1 MKNLIKKILR
11 ESDDWDWD
19 WVRDIVGDERI
30 TKYNVEVGMR
40 VRMNPDSE
48 FVQQTKPNGHGTVSH
63 IRDDYFPSEEDEKY
77 WVYVDWDDGTR
88 NSYSV
93 GDVEFDLLFPNEKPP
108 IKESDELDWIR
119 TTDTNPWMEYDGIHF
134 DIEPSEGDVFKY
146 IEMALNSLDVL
157 NSHSWFYPHED
168 DIYGIIEYFRN
179 KKIVY
184 LIIDNKGRLSYGTS
198 LSHWIGCSEFNL
210 IKYSQLNDG
219 DTITESDEL
228 DWIRSVEPTIIQ
240 INESYIMTTYDLQ
253 QFLTT
258 VERELPLA
266 KWCSGDKPTEYSP
279 LSSNHTLKNS
289 KEHYIKIIINDYHHL
304 SYSFSGPEDFNNSIN
319 WP

>member
-11 ESDDWDWD
+11 ESNELD
-19 WVRDIVGDERI
+19 WVRDIVIDERI

-48 FVQQTKPNGHGTVSH
+48 FVHQTKPNGHGTVSH
-63 IRDDYFPSEEDEKY
+63 ISDDDFPREYDEKY
-77 WVYVDWDDGTR
+77 WVYVDWDDGTH
-88 NSYSV
+88 NSYRV

-108 IKESDELDWIR
+108 IK
-119 TTDTNPWMEYDGIHF
+119 
-134 DIEPSEGDVFKY
+134 
-146 IEMALNSLDVL
+146 
-157 NSHSWFYPHED
+157 
-168 DIYGIIEYFRN
+168 
-179 KKIVY
+179 
-184 LIIDNKGRLSYGTS
+184 
-198 LSHWIGCSEFNL
+198 
-210 IKYSQLNDG
+210 
-219 DTITESDEL
+219 ESDEL

-279 LSSNHTLKNS
+279 LSSNHTLNNS

-304 SYSFSGPEDFNNSIN
+304 SYSSSGPEDFNNSIN